1 MTNKLE
7 QRLNQLMKNW
17 WTGNLSDA
25 ERQLRALK
33 KRELVHLL
41 INQHRL
47 NDGAWHIDNVVK
59 LQDWVADTLDR
70 V

>member
-17 WTGNLSDA
+17 WTGNLSEA

-33 KRELVHLL
+33 KRDLVHLL
-41 INQHRL
+41 VNQHRL
-47 NDGAWHIDNVVK
+47 EDGAWSKEYQIK
-59 LQDWVADTLDR
+59 LEDWVVGVLDA
-70 V
+70 

>member
-7 QRLNQLMKNW
+7 HKLNELMRNW
-17 WTGNLSDA
+17 WNGNRSDA

-41 INQHRL
+41 VNQQAL
-47 NDGAWHIDNVVK
+47 YDGAWSNDGNLK
-59 LQDWVADTLDR
+59 FQDWVVGVLDA
-70 V
+70 